1 MNPNEFESRM
11 REGEFF
17 HSLRLLRGAWCVLR
31 VDGRGFSRVTEERF
45 EKPFDATLHQYM
57 VRTASALLE
66 DLQGLYAYT
75 ESDEISVLFRP
86 DWALFDREVEK
97 LVSISAGVASA
108 TFTHA
113 AGVPAVFDSRVWMGV
128 NEKAVVDYFR
138 WRQADAARCALH
150 GWCYWTL
157 RKEGQSVAQASRA
170 LHGKSVGF
178 KNELLFQRGI
188 NFNELPLWQRRGTGI
203 AWEDYEKEG
212 VDPRSGQKVLTTRRR
227 LRVDESLPMKE
238 EYDAYVL
245 GLMNAPGR

>member
-11 REGEFF
+11 REGELF

-31 VDGRGFSRVTEERF
+31 VDGRGFSRFTEARY
-45 EKPFDATLHQYM
+45 EKPFDATLHQQM

-66 DLQGLYAYT
+66 DLQGVYAYT

-86 DWALFDREVEK
+86 EWSLFDREVEK
-97 LVSISAGVASA
+97 LVSISAGLASA
-108 TFTHA
+108 TFTHE
-113 AGVPAVFDSRVWMGV
+113 AG
-128 NEKAVVDYFR
+128 VVDYFR
-138 WRQADAARCALH
+138 WRQSDATRCALN
-150 GWCYWTL
+150 GWCYWLL

-203 AWEDYEKEG
+203 SWERYEKEG
-212 VDPRSGQKVLTTRRR
+212 VDPREGRTVRTLRRR
-227 LRVDESLPMKE
+227 LRVDDSLPMKE
-238 EYDAYVL
+238 DYDTYVRER
-245 GLMNAPGR
+245 MKD